1 MPKIVLYGVDPSPP
15 VRACLMTLRALN
27 VEFEYKVL
35 NLQGGEHMQPEFLK
49 KNPLHTVPVLEDD
62 GKVLTDSH
70 VICTYLIQKYGGQK
84 DKALYP
90 ADLYE
95 RAIVDQK
102 LYFDCGVLFTKLR
115 AVTIH
120 IFNAT
125 GPSKVPQDKIEA
137 ITEAYDFL
145 EKFLQ
150 TNEYI
155 TGKNVTVADICCI
168 ATVTSLAFHPL
179 DSSKYPKTT
188 AWIKKMQQLPFYSP
202 NEKGATELITFINAH
217 LKQFS

>member
-27 VEFEYKVL
+27 VEFEYKVV
-35 NLQGGEHMQPEFLK
+35 NLQAGEHMKPEFMK
-49 KNPLHTVPVLEDD
+49 MNPLHTVPVLEDD

-90 ADLYE
+90 ADLFE

-115 AVTIH
+115 ACTVSVY
-120 IFNAT
+120 IFFM
-125 GPSKVPQDKIEA
+125 
-137 ITEAYDFL
+137 Y
-145 EKFLQ
+145 
-150 TNEYI
+150 
-155 TGKNVTVADICCI
+155 
-168 ATVTSLAFHPL
+168 
-179 DSSKYPKTT
+179 
-188 AWIKKMQQLPFYSP
+188 
-202 NEKGATELITFINAH
+202 
-217 LKQFS
+217 